1 MKPTV
6 IDLFCGI
13 GGFSKGF
20 ETAGFDVVLGVDI
33 WDVALETFK
42 NNHKNVDVLHKDIK
56 DITNEA
62 LKKYIEKTDV
72 IIGGPPCQGFS
83 VVGKRDPCDQR
94 NLLFEDMIKIV
105 SIIKPKIV
113 VLENVV
119 GLLSMTT
126 PDGKPI
132 TDMIKMKFD
141 KIGYSTEQKILNAA
155 DYGVPQKRQR
165 VIFIASCIGK
175 IGHPEPTHSE
185 NNKSTMDRFLDSKIK
200 KSKWITVGD
209 ALGNIPDIDNTKYT
223 PPKNDFQKLMSNGEN
238 VIHNHTGIN
247 HNSDVIRRMSYVP
260 QGGNW
265 KNIPKEYYDVGGIH
279 SNNYRR
285 LDPKKPAI
293 TIKHAAKSMIIHH
306 FFNRGLT
313 VREAARLQS
322 FSDSFILTG
331 TKSQQHQQLANAVPP
346 LLGNSIANHL
356 LKFLKEKDKK
366 ENNKT
371 SIYKKHNAKIPEISN
386 HKFAFIDLFAGI
398 GGFRLVMDGLG
409 GNCVFSSEI
418 DKAARMTYFRNFKE
432 LPKGDITKISTSEIP
447 EHNIL
452 CAGFPCQAFS
462 IAGKRKG
469 FEDTRGTLFFDV
481 ARILKDKQPEVL
493 FLENVQGLTNHD
505 KGRTIEIIKNT
516 LIELGYTIF
525 EKIMNAKDYGLPQN
539 RKRWF
544 CVGFR
549 KDLGIEEF
557 NFPDPFPLEI
567 FVEDLLDKEVK
578 GYKISDTAW
587 SHVEKHYKD
596 FLEKKVGN
604 NITLANQIRPSK
616 CSMRDDGISHCL
628 TAKMGTGGNN
638 VPVVVEWGRKLTVK
652 ECLKLMGFP
661 DNFKIEENKLQSY
674 KQVGNSVPLSVIKL
688 IAEEIV
694 KTLDKYKNSL

>member
-20 ETAGFDVVLGVDI
+20 ETAGFEVVFGVDV

-42 NNHKNVDVLHKDIK
+42 NNHKNVDVLLADIK
-56 DITNEA
+56 DITHET
-62 LKKYIEKTDV
+62 LKKCIEHTDV

-94 NLLFEDMIKIV
+94 NLLFEDMIRIV

-119 GLLSMTT
+119 GLLSMTS

-132 TDMIKMKFD
+132 TDMIKKKFD
-141 KIGYSTEQKILNAA
+141 EIGYNTEQKILNAA
-155 DYGVPQKRQR
+155 DYGVPQKRMR
-165 VIFIASCIGK
+165 VIFIASRIGK
-175 IGHPEPTHSE
+175 ISYPEPTHSE
-185 NNKSTMDRFLDSKIK
+185 DNKSTIDRFLDPNK
-200 KSKWITVGD
+200 KNLKRWITVGD
-209 ALGNIPDIDNTKYT
+209 ALRNIPDIDKIEYSS
-223 PPKNDFQKLMSNGEN
+223 PKSDFQKLMSNGEKT
-238 VIHNHTGIN
+238 IHNHIGIN

-265 KNIPKEYYDVGGIH
+265 QDIPKEYYDVGGIH

-293 TIKHAAKSMIIHH
+293 TIKHAAKSMIIHPYLD
-306 FFNRGLT
+306 RGIT
-313 VREAARLQS
+313 VRETARLQS
-322 FSDSFILTG
+322 FSDSFILYG

-346 LLGNSIANHL
+346 LLGYAIAKHL
-356 LKFLKEKDKK
+356 LSFLKKTEKK
-366 ENNKT
+366 EDIQT
-371 SIYKKHNAKIPEISN
+371 SESKQKRGEAPEISN
-386 HKFAFIDLFAGI
+386 HKFTFIDLFAGI
-398 GGFRLVMDGLG
+398 GGFRLAMEGLG
-409 GNCVFSSEI
+409 GKCIFSSEI
-418 DKAARMTYFRNFKE
+418 NKAARTTYAKNFKE
-432 LPKGDITKISTSEIP
+432 LPKGDITKIPSSRIP
-447 EHNIL
+447 NHNVL

-462 IAGKRKG
+462 IGGKRKG

-481 ARILKDKQPEVL
+481 ARILKEKQPEAF
-493 FLENVQGLTNHD
+493 FLENVRGITNHD
-505 KGRTIEIIKNT
+505 KGKTIKIIRDT

-539 RKRWF
+539 RDRWF

-549 KDLGIEEF
+549 NDLGIIVF
-557 NFPDPFPLEI
+557 KFPDPVPLEI
-567 FVEDLLDKEVK
+567 KVEDLLDKNVE
-578 GYKISDTAW
+578 GYKVSEIAW
-587 SHVEKHYKD
+587 GHIQRHYRE
-596 FLEKKVGN
+596 FLMNKKGDN
-604 NITLANQIRPSK
+604 LTLTNQIRPSK
-616 CSMRDDGISHCL
+616 CVMRDDGISPCL

-638 VPVVVEWGRKLTVK
+638 VPVIVELERKLTVK

-661 DNFKIEENKLQSY
+661 DEFKIEENKMQSY
-674 KQVGNSVPLSVIKL
+674 KQVGNSVPLNIIKL
-688 IAEEIV
+688 ISEKIV
-694 KTLDKYKNSL
+694 KSINNNQN